1 MSSSASHTLQ
11 TGDAIGNGYV
21 VEAFHAGGGMGQVYV
36 ARDTRLDRRVA
47 IKLMLGNLIGSASAD
62 ARFLRE
68 AQVLSRVVHPNIVA
82 IHDFGR
88 HGDNRFLIMEF
99 IEGETLERLLA
110 RNGSLPLEEFVPI
123 VRQVAAG
130 LAEAHALGIV
140 HRDIKPGNI
149 LLRRMATGGMLA
161 KLVDFGLAREA
172 DVQTVTA
179 VTHEMGVLG
188 TPTYMAPEQIQGK
201 AIDGRTD
208 QYALAVMAYQML
220 TGRLPFVRDTL
231 QGMLIAHV
239 TEPPA
244 PLFVGNSEASWP
256 MTIERVLL
264 KALSKRADDRFAD
277 ISEFAQA
284 LEEAALPGRTL
295 ADSGRTVQCAGCGQA
310 TPDSGGFC
318 AACGSVVPLSVCPAC
333 GVDRDGE
340 RCFCV
345 ECGTSLLA
353 DARRHRQAHAVDEP
367 SAYREHTARTAVVL
381 CAHWPAVAA
390 SAAQS
395 VEFADLFLSVVEREG
410 GRCVAHLGGDAVAV
424 FGLGGMRDGEVEA
437 AIDAGLRVQAA
448 SASLLEK
455 TGDAGPRI
463 GVEVGPLFSRG
474 FGVLW
479 GMALA
484 NGPAVEGAK
493 AAAFAVTHGEVGAG
507 VAAQREVRA
516 VYDTAAASG
525 NVRSISKRRDSARW
539 LVDYVGRNAGVPL
552 VARETELN
560 LLLKVARKARRQNQL
575 AVLPVIGPA
584 GSGKTRLVGELLQ
597 RLEESGEA
605 WHIDVGQCSALG
617 VPVAYE
623 PLMEILRS
631 RLRAH
636 EAADHDDLRA
646 RLAQLPGL
654 TDATTPADVAAR
666 RLRILAR
673 MLGVEGGDKTQATR
687 PATDAERQA
696 ALEAVTSI
704 ITAGCQKTPT
714 VMVLEGLQ
722 WANPTTLEL
731 VAHLLRTCVELPL
744 AVVLI
749 IRSEKADVVLQHL
762 HVPHA
767 KTTPVEL
774 GPLETE
780 EVAELVRAMRPGLVV
795 PQSVAQAIA
804 ELSDGTPSRV
814 QEVVEALTGDGVI
827 VREGH
832 IWQLDAARADTSLGG
847 QSLGD
852 ALLHRLNRLPPAERE
867 LLAAVAV
874 AGASA
879 PRRMVSAM
887 LGRDPSEKAF
897 DAAKFAGFL
906 VECRAQRFRGQ
917 REFAMKHSRMAEV
930 ARADLAQPR
939 AAELHRRAA
948 QWLLEWKDV
957 RPPGFGAMLAH
968 HFMVAGDVADATR
981 HLLQSAQ
988 ETLRALANRDA
999 FATLAAVVEV
1009 ARDWMAAAPEDPE
1022 PLVAL
1027 TTALLLRAELG
1038 VRIGELEPACEAAR
1052 QAMAVTA
1059 DRPEAAVHHVRA
1071 HILLGDALR
1080 YAGSYAQGLVVLR
1093 TAAAMAVALVG
1104 GSGLAAQAQG
1114 VIAMSLVRQGKYE
1127 EAEAFAREVLI
1138 GQTAASPGD
1147 LQLPMRTSQ
1156 APSVTQLLARA
1167 EAHGS
1172 ALDADTHGARGRL
1185 YACIGHAASRR
1196 HAINEALRNYNMAQ
1210 AEFAAAGDD
1219 VATLMTALSMGNLAY
1234 RSGDLPRAAE
1244 IYRRTADSCEKL
1256 DYAQGQ
1262 ATALT
1267 NLGNVL
1273 LDHRKPL
1280 EAIVV
1285 LRDAEKMMRRT
1296 GAHDVLPET
1305 LRLLGQAL
1313 IATGDAR
1320 SARLAA
1326 NEAMKIASEMGN
1338 TALVQASE
1346 QLLLQAQTIDDMLSA
1361 PTAAAALEEIAK
1373 LPIGVSSASG
1383 RKLPDLKS

>member
-1 MSSSASHTLQ
+1 
-11 TGDAIGNGYV
+11 
-21 VEAFHAGGGMGQVYV
+21 MGQVFV

-47 IKLMLGNLIGSASAD
+47 IKLMLGNLIGSAAAD

-88 HGDNRFLIMEF
+88 HGENRYLIMEF
-99 IEGETLERLLA
+99 VEGESLERLLA

-149 LLRRMATGGMLA
+149 LLRRLASGGMLA

-172 DVQTVTA
+172 DARASPVVTD
-179 VTHEMGVLG
+179 ELGVMG
-188 TPTYMAPEQIQGK
+188 TPTYMAPEQIQGR

-231 QGMLIAHV
+231 QGILVAHV
-239 TEPPA
+239 TEAPA
-244 PLFVGNSEASWP
+244 PLFVGSTDAPWP

-264 KALSKRADDRFAD
+264 KALSKKADDRFDDVSA
-277 ISEFAQA
+277 FAQA
-284 LEEAALPGRTL
+284 LEAAALPGKAT
-295 ADSGRTVQCAGCGQA
+295 AESARTVQCAGCGQA

-345 ECGTSLLA
+345 ECGTPLLA
-353 DARRHRQAHAVDEP
+353 DARRHRPSYATDETTGQ
-367 SAYREHTARTAVVL
+367 REHSARTAVVL
-381 CAHWPAVAA
+381 CAHWPAAGA
-390 SAAQS
+390 SAALS

-448 SASLLEK
+448 STDMVAK
-455 TGDAGPRI
+455 TGDGGPKI

-484 NGPAVEGAK
+484 NGPAVEGAR
-493 AAAFAVTHGEVGAG
+493 AAAWSVQPGEVGAG

-516 VYDTAAASG
+516 VYDTTAASG
-525 NVRSISKRRDSARW
+525 SVRSVSKRRDSARW
-539 LVDYVGRNAGVPL
+539 LVDYVGRSAGVPL
-552 VARETELN
+552 VARDAELN
-560 LLLKVARKARRQNQL
+560 LLLKTVRKARRLNQL
-575 AVLPVIGPA
+575 AILPVIGAA
-584 GSGKTRLVGELLQ
+584 GAGKTRLVGELLQ
-597 RLEESGEA
+597 RLEESGEP

-636 EAADHDDLRA
+636 EAADHEDLRA
-646 RLAQLPGL
+646 RLVQLPGL
-654 TDATTPADVAAR
+654 SDPTTPSDVSAR
-666 RLRILAR
+666 RVRILAR
-673 MLGVEGGDKTQATR
+673 MLGIEGGDRTQAPR
-687 PATDAERQA
+687 SATDAERQA
-696 ALEAVTSI
+696 ALEAVTSVV
-704 ITAGCQKTPT
+704 TAGCHKTPT

-731 VAHLLRTCVELPL
+731 IAYLLRTCGDLPL
-744 AVVLI
+744 AVVLVV
-749 IRSEKADVVLQHL
+749 RSDKADAVLRHL
-762 HVPHA
+762 QVSAA
-767 KTTPVEL
+767 KATPIEL
-774 GPLETE
+774 GTLEPD

-795 PQSVAQAIA
+795 PPNVVQAIA
-804 ELSDGTPSRV
+804 ELSDGTPARV
-814 QEVVEALTGDGVI
+814 QEVVEALTGDAVI

-832 IWQLDAARADTSLGG
+832 IWKLVQARADSVLTD

-867 LLAAVAV
+867 LLAVVAV
-874 AGASA
+874 AGTSA
-879 PRRMVSAM
+879 PRGMISAM
-887 LGRDPSEKAF
+887 LGRDPSEKAL
-897 DAAKFAGFL
+897 DAGKLAGFL
-906 VECRAQRFRGQ
+906 IECRAQRFRGQ

-930 ARADLAQPR
+930 ARADLPPQR
-939 AAELHRRAA
+939 STDLHRRAA
-948 QWLLEWKDV
+948 QWLLAWKDV
-957 RPPGFGAMLAH
+957 RPPGFGAMLANH
-968 HFMVAGDVADATR
+968 YLVVGDVADATR
-981 HLLQSAQ
+981 HLLQSAH

-999 FATLAAVVEV
+999 FGTLAAAVEV
-1009 ARDWMAAAPEDPE
+1009 ARDWLEAAPDDAE
-1022 PLVAL
+1022 PRTAL

-1052 QAMAVTA
+1052 QAIALTA
-1059 DRPEAAVHHVRA
+1059 DRPDALAHHVRA
-1071 HILLGDALR
+1071 QILLGDAMR
-1080 YAGSYAQGLVVLR
+1080 YAGQYAQALEVLH
-1093 TAAAMAVALVG
+1093 AASAMAGQLAKD
-1104 GSGLAAQAQG
+1104 SGLAAQAHG
-1114 VIAMSLVRQGKYE
+1114 VIAMSLVRQGRYE
-1127 EAEAFAREVLI
+1127 EAEAFARDVL
-1138 GQTAASPGD
+1138 GSQAAASPTD
-1147 LQLPMRTSQ
+1147 VSTLKTQV
-1156 APSVTQLLARA
+1156 PSVTQLLARA
-1167 EAHGS
+1167 EAQS
-1172 ALDADTHGARGRL
+1172 SSLDADTYAARGRL

-1196 HAINEALRNYNMAQ
+1196 SAFNEALRNYNLAQ
-1210 AEFAAAGDD
+1210 AEYAAAGDE
-1219 VATLMTALSMGNLAY
+1219 VATLMNAMSLGNLAY
-1234 RSGDLPRAAE
+1234 RSGDLARAAE
-1244 IYRRTADSCEKL
+1244 IYRRTADACLKL

-1273 LDHRKPL
+1273 LDQRKPL
-1280 EAIVV
+1280 EAIEC
-1285 LRDAEKMMRRT
+1285 LRDAERTMRRT
-1296 GAHDVLPET
+1296 GAIDGLPET
-1305 LRLLGQAL
+1305 LRLLGLAL
-1313 IATGDAR
+1313 IATGDVR
-1320 SARLAA
+1320 NARLAA
-1326 NEAMKIASEMGN
+1326 NEAMDIASAMGN
-1338 TALVQASE
+1338 TALMQASE
-1346 QLLLQAQTIDDMLSA
+1346 QVLQQAQTIDDMLSA
-1361 PTAAAALEEIAK
+1361 PTAAAALEEIAN
-1373 LPIGVSSASG
+1373 LPMGG
-1383 RKLPDLKS
+1383 KHH